1 MGCASGV
8 VHQSGKKRD
17 VGGGCVSEE
26 GQKDESLFLL
36 HCLVQG
42 KQLEQLLSLH

>member
-1 MGCASGV
+1 M
-8 VHQSGKKRD
+8 KRD

-36 HCLVQG
+36 RCLVQG
-42 KQLEQLLSLH
+42 MHLEELPLLHQHLGVAALRLLL